1 MLRDTQ
7 KVFEDLTDA
16 GANPQLAKVMIRLH
30 QQADEQAA
38 TKADLN
44 ELSQATKADL
54 NELSQTTKAD
64 LNELRQAFQI
74 DLERQH
80 REIVTEINR
89 EMNQRFDQIN
99 ERLDTMHEAMRVQTR
114 WTVGAIVIIGA
125 ILAALLSIA
134 EFA

>member
-7 KVFEDLTDA
+7 KAFEDLTEA
-16 GANPQLAKVMIRLH
+16 GANPQLARVMLRLH

-38 TKADLN
+38 TKADL
-44 ELSQATKADL
+44 ETG
-54 NELSQTTKAD
+54 

-80 REIVTEINR
+80 REIVTEINT

-99 ERLDTMHEAMRVQTR
+99 ERIDQMHEAMRVQTR